1 MDISLDKI
9 QEMWEKDSNIDID
22 NLHTESLNIPILHAK
37 YFDLY
42 NTIFLLRKKAEQQK
56 RNIRHERYEY
66 YSGKADPE
74 TYVENPFPKKIR
86 DKDTMQ
92 KYLDADEKLST
103 VCLKI
108 DYYDTMLVYIESI
121 LKMIQNRTYQIKNSI
136 EFMRFQSEIGRAHV

>member
-1 MDISLDKI
+1 MDK
-9 QEMWEKDSNIDID
+9 EK
-22 NLHTESLNIPILHAK
+22 
-37 YFDLY
+37 
-42 NTIFLLRKKAEQQK
+42 QQK

-66 YSGKADPE
+66 YSGKADPD
-74 TYVENPFPKKIR
+74 TYIDNPFPKKIR

-136 EFMRFQSEIGRAHV
+136 EFIRFQSGLG